1 MNKDIMTKQKK
12 IEKLKKSGYIVKY
25 CMSINDVILCK
36 DDFVKVFMSIDA
48 ACEFVFG
55 NRFIH

>member
-1 MNKDIMTKQKK
+1 MTKQKK